1 MTVEFINKE
10 NLRIARENMG
20 LEVLVAN
27 SKITK
32 SKRNYIDEWENGKSL
47 PKWTQVAKLSKIY
60 NVTEALFFTKELI
73 ERNKAIPDYR
83 VAPRHES
90 DERVNKLI
98 NLVISRQRWLERKFR
113 EEGQKK
119 NPLVGLGRG
128 LIRPIQLAE
137 LIKQKLDIR
146 IEIIKSF
153 SGADARKKVLKYLSQ
168 AAENQGI
175 FVGKTIS
182 YHRLEVADM
191 RGLSVSNEY
200 CPFVV
205 INRKDSVSAQIFS
218 FVHELAHLFRKSD
231 AISNNLEFRT
241 TTNSGNSEEVF
252 CNKVAAEL
260 LLPVNEFSN
269 SFYGRDEIIAFSNIF
284 KVSELFIFYRLKELG
299 KIKKLD
305 QERLEKEL
313 KAEMK
318 RHLQL
323 KAAQDAEME
332 GGHYTNAM
340 KDSNGELFNRVV
352 AEAYFNNDINRVE
365 ASYLLRFSPEEV

>member
-1 MTVEFINKE
+1 
-10 NLRIARENMG
+10 MG